1 MVTSGGATTPTRR
14 CGAGPRSLAT
24 SPSPATTPATSSRS
38 GSACLRSRAERKLH
52 FEGGA
57 AARGFLHLHPPAVRG
72 HDRADDRQPKAS
84 AAAVAAAACVCP
96 VEGLEDALA
105 VAGRQARAVV
115 GDREP
120 GRAVLARDRDLDRRR
135 GRRVHERVADQVC
148 APRGGGGG

>member
-1 MVTSGGATTPTRR
+1 MVTSGGGMTPTRR
-14 CGAGPRSLAT
+14 CAAGPQSRTT

-84 AAAVAAAACVCP
+84 AAAVAAAARIGP
-96 VEGLEDALA
+96 VEGFEDALA

-115 GDREP
+115 GERGP
-120 GRAVLARDRDLDRRR
+120 GGA
-135 GRRVHERVADQVC
+135 
-148 APRGGGGG
+148 